1 MTDVSLAVI
10 DLPRHLEWS
19 GRLETIL
26 NPGQRYD
33 IPLPG
38 WEVENLKPYIQV
50 MDIQQDVM
58 AFIELSKWAVG
69 ILEDFDAYWRIAYE
83 GLVDA
88 FIYWE
93 TAASNPSSAFTH
105 MAHR

>member
-10 DLPRHLEWS
+10 DLHRHLEWS
-19 GRLETIL
+19 VRLETIL
-26 NPGQRYD
+26 DPGQRYD

-50 MDIQQDVM
+50 MDIQPGVM
-58 AFIELSKWAVG
+58 AFIEISKWAVG
-69 ILEDFDAYWRIAYE
+69 ILVDFDSYWRIAYE
-83 GLVDA
+83 GVEDA

-105 MAHR
+105 MARR